1 MIHRRPMDTALSKR
15 VDDKDRG
22 HMKVSQDTIAVQL
35 SKTVGLLTCSLEKRP
50 VCVKQCLYQA
60 VLDSMGRETRKNEPI
75 SEAELAIVGC
85 HV

>member
-1 MIHRRPMDTALSKR
+1 MDTALSKR

-35 SKTVGLLTCSLEKRP
+35 SKTVGLLTYTLENA
-50 VCVKQCLYQA
+50 LF
-60 VLDSMGRETRKNEPI
+60 DSVGRETRKNEPI
-75 SEAELAIVGC
+75 SESGSLRC